1 MNLEPEPDPTQHC
14 CRTSAS
20 AKCKESGKYTHIQTP
35 QLEHNRWAADS
46 GTQEEPESFESSLI
60 SKLFLHLGPNV
71 DCCPLLSGHA
81 SLYKE
86 SFLSCGHGR
95 LPEQAVPKISFFWV
109 ALQREVLLQ
118 IGKDHVTA

>member
-1 MNLEPEPDPTQHC
+1 MTLTYSSVLKF
-14 CRTSAS
+14 CRNVSQRRGAKSLAS
-20 AKCKESGKYTHIQTP
+20 AHIQTP

-46 GTQEEPESFESSLI
+46 GTQEELESFESSLI
-60 SKLFLHLGPNV
+60 SRLFLHLGPSV
-71 DCCPLLSGHA
+71 DCCPLLSGRA

-95 LPEQAVPKISFFWV
+95 LPEQAVPKISFFWF

-118 IGKDHVTA
+118 IGKDHVTT